1 MDEVLAVL
9 ERFGAPREVRGV
21 SVVDDLVE
29 VSERRGVG
37 TRGGGACVERGGAK
51 EGRGPRLATMLPS
64 IGESVDSSWSLKS
77 VMALLRVLQV
87 DLAVVR
93 EVDES
98 VRPRAIGLSADDV
111 DVVPRSQSIESLR
124 TDDALGD

>member
-1 MDEVLAVL
+1 M
-9 ERFGAPREVRGV
+9 
-21 SVVDDLVE
+21 
-29 VSERRGVG
+29 
-37 TRGGGACVERGGAK
+37 
-51 EGRGPRLATMLPS
+51 ATMLPS